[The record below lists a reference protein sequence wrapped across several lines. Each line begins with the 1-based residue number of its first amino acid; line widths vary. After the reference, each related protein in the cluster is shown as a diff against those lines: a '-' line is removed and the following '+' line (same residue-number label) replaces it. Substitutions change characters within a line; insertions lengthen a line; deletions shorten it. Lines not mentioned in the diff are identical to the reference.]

1 MAKLLKLRRGSTSQ
15 HSSFTGAEGEVT
27 VDTDKD
33 VLVVHDGS
41 TAGGH
46 PLAAQDMDNVPAGAI
61 LGTQLENSGV
71 TAGQYGSSSAIPI
84 VSVDAQG
91 LVTAAS
97 TTAIDSTTIANG
109 SSSVAVANNGN
120 ITANRSGTNR
130 LVVDG
135 GGIVVTGVIG
145 ATDRI
150 DATNTL
156 NVTGGEGTSAALYL
170 IADQGDDNGDGWRL
184 NSNQDVNDLTFAN
197 NTSGS
202 YVDKMTLTTQG
213 GLSLAGGLSVTG
225 DTTINGTTTFH
236 SNSAFPINLN
246 GSDNGKIVLQGAN
259 SPYIRFREQ
268 STDKAYI
275 QWDSSTN
282 PGELILVNQESSDY
296 FRIGSGSNG
305 LKYTNDG
312 SNASI
317 WHSGNDGSGSGL
329 DADTLDGVQGANFL
343 RSDADDTSSG
353 QISLTYSSSYPLN
366 INGGDNAKIVLQG
379 SSSPYIRWREG
390 TTDRAYMQY
399 DSSQNRILIVN
410 QETGEILEIGNSSD
424 GLKYTHDGTASKVW
438 HSGNDGTGSNL
449 DADRLDGLDSADFL
463 RANAADST
471 NALITASAGLRPG
484 NLSVG
489 ESAHANTIQ
498 QVSGGTLHLQYNVS
512 GNIHANEG
520 GGYMQA
526 RTIRPETNN
535 SYDLGTSSYRWRN
548 IYTNDL
554 HLSNVGH
561 SNDVDGTWGDWTIQ
575 EGESDLFLKNN
586 RSGKKYKFNLMEI
599 S

>member
-46 PLAAQDMDNVPAGAI
+46 PQAAQAMDNVPAGAI
-61 LGTQLENSGV
+61 VGTQLENSGV

-84 VSVDAQG
+84 VTVDAQG

-225 DTTINGTTTFH
+225 DTTINGTTTFQ

-246 GSDNGKIVLQGAN
+246 GSDNGKIV
-259 SPYIRFREQ
+259 F
-268 STDKAYI
+268 
-275 QWDSSTN
+275 
-282 PGELILVNQESSDY
+282 
-296 FRIGSGSNG
+296 
-305 LKYTNDG
+305 
-312 SNASI
+312 
-317 WHSGNDGSGSGL
+317 
-329 DADTLDGVQGANFL
+329 
-343 RSDADDTSSG
+343 
-353 QISLTYSSSYPLN
+353 
-366 INGGDNAKIVLQG
+366 QG
-379 SSSPYIRWREG
+379 SSSP
-390 TTDRAYMQY
+390 
-399 DSSQNRILIVN
+399 
-410 QETGEILEIGNSSD
+410 
-424 GLKYTHDGTASKVW
+424 
-438 HSGNDGTGSNL
+438 
-449 DADRLDGLDSADFL
+449 
-463 RANAADST
+463 
-471 NALITASAGLRPG
+471 
-484 NLSVG
+484 
-489 ESAHANTIQ
+489 
-498 QVSGGTLHLQYNVS
+498 
-512 GNIHANEG
+512 
-520 GGYMQA
+520 
-526 RTIRPETNN
+526 
-535 SYDLGTSSYRWRN
+535 
-548 IYTNDL
+548 
-554 HLSNVGH
+554 
-561 SNDVDGTWGDWTIQ
+561 
-575 EGESDLFLKNN
+575 
-586 RSGKKYKFNLMEI
+586 
-599 S
+599 

>member
-15 HSSFTGAEGEVT
+15 HSSLTGAEGEVT

-84 VSVDAQG
+84 VTVDAQG

-225 DTTINGTTTFH
+225 DTTINGTTTFQ

-246 GSDNGKIVLQGAN
+246 GSDNGKIVLQGSS
-259 SPYIRFREQ
+259 SPYIRFREG

-305 LKYTNDG
+305 LKYTYDG
-312 SNASI
+312 SNATV
-317 WHSGNDGSGSGL
+317 WHAGNDGSGSGL
-329 DADTLDGVQGANFL
+329 DADTVDGIHGASLL
-343 RSDADDTSSG
+343 RSDADDTATG

-586 RSGKKYKFNLMEI
+586 RSGKKYKFNLMEV

>member
-1 MAKLLKLRRGSTSQ
+1 MAKLLKLRRRSTSQ

-84 VSVDAQG
+84 VTVDAQG

-225 DTTINGTTTFH
+225 DTTINGTTTFQ

-246 GSDNGKIVLQGAN
+246 GSDNGKIVLQGSS
-259 SPYIRFREQ
+259 SPYIRFREG

-305 LKYTNDG
+305 LKYTYDG
-312 SNASI
+312 SNATV
-317 WHSGNDGSGSGL
+317 WHAGNDGSGSGL
-329 DADTLDGVQGANFL
+329 DADTVDGIHGASLL
-343 RSDADDTSSG
+343 RSDADDTATG

-586 RSGKKYKFNLMEI
+586 RSGKKYKFNLMEV